1 MATIQ
6 VATLFLLVLVL
17 VAAASALSRM
27 LVVEEERFD
36 S

>member
-6 VATLFLLVLVL
+6 VATLFLLVLV
-17 VAAASALSRM
+17 AAASALSRV
-27 LVVEEERFD
+27 LDLEEERFD